1 MSKLVDWRSLD
12 FRLIGGIAAI
22 VVILIIV
29 AGSSLYQFW
38 QSQRAVAHITEIE
51 FPAYK
56 YAATA
61 EQAAVEMHAS
71 QIAYASSLRPSDEEQ
86 TKASDTKFEEASK
99 QLRDMGRKDKG
110 VLTDWSN
117 VMSDKIAFADDVTA
131 LVEAAKRGDLAG
143 VTRMLAS
150 ENQHFSQLSQAL
162 ATVRQSREKSIDD
175 LSKKTIKNS
184 SSAFAMILGF
194 TIVGVLA
201 SLFIG
206 WVTVGFVN
214 GAIRRIARRLE
225 EMSQGQADLRARIE
239 VVTLDSLGELAAGFN
254 HFVGNLERIVEDTRG
269 ASRTLGSASED
280 LVSSYRGL
288 DRGLNDQTGAITQ
301 TRQAADRISKATA
314 RVAEN
319 ENELAESVER
329 ASSTMAEMIASIQ
342 QVSKSVASLSA
353 DIDAT
358 VAAFQEIDA
367 SIAEVAGAANNA
379 AGSARTANTES
390 ASGSR
395 AVDDLVRASRET
407 AETLSS
413 VAKSIGRLGETSER
427 IGGIVET
434 IDSIADQTNL
444 LALNAAIEAA
454 RAGEHGRGFAVVA
467 EEIRKL
473 AEMSASSTREIGALI
488 ADVQKHTAQT
498 VKDAASGAQ
507 RSNETMAVADQAGAA
522 IRRSAEAIAK
532 SNELIAQ
539 ISRAAGEQATS
550 SKNLIVAATRM
561 GSMAA
566 EAAIALSQ
574 QDRASDGIL
583 ASIDGMRNVQ
593 GAVGEAVR
601 DQRTAVDAVIAAV
614 DRIHQVSVAS
624 ADAAKSLSGAT
635 QAVDESA
642 TGLLKLVDGFRTHD
656 SQALAVMP

>member
-1 MSKLVDWRSLD
+1 M
-12 FRLIGGIAAI
+12 GGIG
-22 VVILIIV
+22 LIV
-29 AGSSLYQFW
+29 AILVVVAGLALFQFW
-38 QSQRAVAHITEIE
+38 QSQQAVQRITNVE
-51 FPAYK
+51 FPAYT

-61 EQAAVEMHAS
+61 DQAAVEMHAS
-71 QIAYASSLRPSDEEQ
+71 QIAYANSLRPRDELATELAAKKFDQASSGLSKLHGLDTSVLNEWSDVVAAQ
-86 TKASDTKFEEASK
+86 I
-99 QLRDMGRKDKG
+99 
-110 VLTDWSN
+110 N
-117 VMSDKIAFADDVTA
+117 FADDVKA
-131 LVEAAKRGDLAG
+131 LVDAAKRGDLAG
-143 VTRMLAS
+143 VTHMLAS
-150 ENQHFSQLSQAL
+150 ENKHF
-162 ATVRQSREKSIDD
+162 TD
-175 LSKKTIKNS
+175 LSKALAKVRSDRENRITELSKQTVANS
-184 SSAFAMILGF
+184 GKAIEFIAVVTFLGVVVS
-194 TIVGVLA
+194 IIIA
-201 SLFIG
+201 II
-206 WVTVGFVN
+206 TVGFVN
-214 GAIRRIARRLE
+214 GAIRKIAQRLE

-239 VVTLDSLGELAAGFN
+239 VSTHDSLGELADGFN

-288 DRGLNDQTGAITQ
+288 DRGLNDQTGAISQ
-301 TRQAADRISKATA
+301 TRVAAERISKATA

-319 ENELAESVER
+319 ENELAESVEG

-367 SIAEVAGAANNA
+367 SIAEVAGAADNA

-413 VAKSIGRLGETSER
+413 VAQSIGRLGDTSER

-498 VKDAASGAQ
+498 VKEAASGAQ

-522 IRRSAEAIAK
+522 IRRSADAIAK

-601 DQRTAVDAVIAAV
+601 DQRSAVDAVIAAI

-656 SQALAVMP
+656 SQALAVVP